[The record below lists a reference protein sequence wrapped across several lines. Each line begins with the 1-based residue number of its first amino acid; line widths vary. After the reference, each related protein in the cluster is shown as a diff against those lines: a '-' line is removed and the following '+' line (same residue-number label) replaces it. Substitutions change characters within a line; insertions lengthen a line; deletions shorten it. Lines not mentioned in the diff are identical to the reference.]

1 MNDCLSF
8 LSGNLNVFFVANDCL
23 SFLSDNLN
31 GFIGRSSG
39 YQHHDED
46 AGQETDVVEAMGN
59 EDKDTDVVLPVET
72 KDDPLEV
79 PAHVEV
85 KDATATLA
93 QERKGASN
101 TRAKR
106 CLAS

>member
-1 MNDCLSF
+1 MIIC
-8 LSGNLNVFFVANDCL
+8 
-23 SFLSDNLN
+23 FLSDNLN
-31 GFIGRSSG
+31 AFIGSSSG

-46 AGQETDVVEAMGN
+46 ATQETYVPVPLGN
-59 EDKDTDVVLPVET
+59 EGAHTDGVFPIEVKDG
-72 KDDPLEV
+72 PLEV
-79 PAHVEV
+79 LADV
-85 KDATATLA
+85 DATTALA